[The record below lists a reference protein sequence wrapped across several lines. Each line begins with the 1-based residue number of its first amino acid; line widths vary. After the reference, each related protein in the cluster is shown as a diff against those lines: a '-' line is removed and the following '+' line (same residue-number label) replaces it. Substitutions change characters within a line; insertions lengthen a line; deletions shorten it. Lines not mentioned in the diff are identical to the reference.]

1 MVTQGAKVLDRQQ
14 GSRQLDWM
22 MVPIDQCPDIAAE
35 RRVVASHFRI
45 PHEPWAPCLAFVRPV
60 VIRRSRRRVFF
71 VQESGRAV

>member
-1 MVTQGAKVLDRQQ
+1 MVTQGARILDHPR
-14 GSRQLDWM
+14 GSRQIDWM
-22 MVPIDQCPDIAAE
+22 VVPIEQCPDDAAE

-71 VQESGRAV
+71 AQESGRAI